1 MAESYIEWAEE
12 VAKKANR
19 EDCTVT
25 TVIMQLTKEIAKGTD
40 IEKAKIKVANEVL
53 NGETI

>member
-25 TVIMQLTKEIAKGTD
+25 TVIMQLTK
-40 IEKAKIKVANEVL
+40 
-53 NGETI
+53 